1 MNSSYEANYRKITRV
16 DELGDKPRVYRA
28 AGATLV
34 MRRTGSDV
42 SAIDGS
48 CLADTSSA
56 SEDVRVKSIME
67 CVAAGA
73 GGSSSEW
80 SELHARAGLP
90 VRLEDGDVWVCVEG
104 CRT

>member
-1 MNSSYEANYRKITRV
+1 MNSSYESSYRRIARL

-34 MRRTGSDV
+34 MRRNGSDV

-48 CLADTSSA
+48 CLADTASQ
-56 SEDVRVKSIME
+56 SEDVRVKGIME

-73 GGSSSEW
+73 GSSSAEW
-80 SELHARAGLP
+80 NELHERAGLP
-90 VRLEDGDVWVCVEG
+90 VRLEDGEVWVCVEG

>member
-1 MNSSYEANYRKITRV
+1 MNSSYESGYRKIARFE
-16 DELGDKPRVYRA
+16 ELGEKPRVYRA

-34 MRRTGSDV
+34 MRRDGSGV

-48 CLADTSSA
+48 CLADDSTA
-56 SEDVRVKSIME
+56 SEDVRVKRIME

-73 GGSSSEW
+73 GSSSAEW

-90 VRLEDGDVWVCVEG
+90 VRLEDEDVWVGVEG

>member
-1 MNSSYEANYRKITRV
+1 MNSSWESNYRKIARV
-16 DELGDKPRVYRA
+16 DELGDEPRVYRA

-34 MRRTGSDV
+34 MRRNGSDV

-56 SEDVRVKSIME
+56 SEDVQVKRIME
-67 CVAAGA
+67 CVAAGV

-80 SELHARAGLP
+80 NELHARAGLP

>member
-1 MNSSYEANYRKITRV
+1 MNTSYESNYRKIARV
-16 DELGDKPRVYRA
+16 DELDEKPRVYRA

-34 MRRTGSDV
+34 MRRNGSDV

-48 CLADTSSA
+48 CLADSSSA
-56 SEDVRVKSIME
+56 PEDVRVKRIMD

-73 GGSSSEW
+73 GSSSSEW
-80 SELHARAGLP
+80 NELHARAGLP

>member
-1 MNSSYEANYRKITRV
+1 MSSSYESNYRKIARA

-34 MRRTGSDV
+34 MRRNGSDV

-56 SEDVRVKSIME
+56 SEDVRVKRIME
-67 CVAAGA
+67 CVAAGV
-73 GGSSSEW
+73 GSSSSEW

>member
-1 MNSSYEANYRKITRV
+1 MNSSYESNYRKIARV
-16 DELGDKPRVYRA
+16 DELGDRPRVYRA

-34 MRRTGSDV
+34 MRREGSDV
-42 SAIDGS
+42 SALDGS

-56 SEDVRVKSIME
+56 SEEVQVKRIME
-67 CVAAGA
+67 CVAAGV
-73 GGSSSEW
+73 GSSTSEW

>member
-1 MNSSYEANYRKITRV
+1 MKAYESSYRKIARV
-16 DELGDKPRVYRA
+16 DELGDRPRVYRA

-34 MRRTGSDV
+34 MKREGADV

-48 CLADTSSA
+48 CLAEDSSA
-56 SEDVRVKSIME
+56 SEDLRVKRILE

-73 GGSSSEW
+73 GSSSSEW
-80 SELHARAGLP
+80 SALHARAGLP

>member
-1 MNSSYEANYRKITRV
+1 MSSSYESSYRKIARV

-34 MRRTGSDV
+34 MKRDGSDV

-48 CLADTSSA
+48 CLADSSSA
-56 SEDVRVKSIME
+56 SEDVRVKRIMD
-67 CVAAGA
+67 CVAAGV
-73 GGSSSEW
+73 GSSSSEW
-80 SELHARAGLP
+80 TELHARAGLP